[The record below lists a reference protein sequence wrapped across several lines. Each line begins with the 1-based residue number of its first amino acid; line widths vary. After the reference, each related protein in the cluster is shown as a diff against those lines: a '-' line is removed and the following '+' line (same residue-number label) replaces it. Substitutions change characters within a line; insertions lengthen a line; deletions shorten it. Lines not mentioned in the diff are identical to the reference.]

1 MYKNARS
8 ISNNVTLQR
17 YYTSCKTGRS
27 AKISLITAGA
37 PHEIRTHISR
47 NRTTMPNPIRPA
59 RRVWW
64 KRSELDRHIQ
74 EILVSPLSQFLSNSV
89 LFNTTFHTV
98 CHIFNDWTMSAFRT
112 RTFRPKIISYGFG
125 TFNCATHSN
134 IPQSIWRKAECSK
147 LNRYQSTRL
156 AGGSQSKMGLLSNKF
171 LTISAFE
178 EACQVVISKLDNY
191 LLKLV

>member
-64 KRSELDRHIQ
+64 KRSELHRHIQ
-74 EILVSPLSQFLSNSV
+74 EILVSRAFTWVSPLSQFFSNSI
-89 LFNTTFHTV
+89 LFNTAFNAM
-98 CHIFNDWTMSAFRT
+98 CHIFNDWTMSTFRA

-134 IPQSIWRKAECSK
+134 ILNQFGGKQSVRNSIVA
-147 LNRYQSTRL
+147 NQL
-156 AGGSQSKMGLLSNKF
+156 A
-171 LTISAFE
+171 
-178 EACQVVISKLDNY
+178 
-191 LLKLV
+191 